1 MVDKIPAM
9 LDATFECTIQ
19 MISHDFQEFPEHRVG
34 FFHFIRCVNLHCFP
48 AISRLPPPQFKLIV
62 DSVVWAF
69 KHTMRDIAETGLHI
83 CHELLVSGRLFV
95 CALAN
100 LTCLSTQGNIQV
112 LQTNNPQAAAT
123 FYQSFYLSLMQD
135 IFVVLT
141 DREHKTGFKL
151 QAMILQHMFEIVDE
165 NKVSFFFFCPQ
176 SRADK
181 LSIVL

>member
-1 MVDKIPAM
+1 MLLPREFIAYLSRELVKKLTPASI
-9 LDATFECTIQ
+9 E
-19 MISHDFQEFPEHRVG
+19 
-34 FFHFIRCVNLHCFP
+34 
-48 AISRLPPPQFKLIV
+48 
-62 DSVVWAF
+62 
-69 KHTMRDIAETGLHI
+69 
-83 CHELLVSGRLFV
+83 
-95 CALAN
+95 
-100 LTCLSTQGNIQV
+100 
-112 LQTNNPQAAAT
+112 TNNPQAAAT